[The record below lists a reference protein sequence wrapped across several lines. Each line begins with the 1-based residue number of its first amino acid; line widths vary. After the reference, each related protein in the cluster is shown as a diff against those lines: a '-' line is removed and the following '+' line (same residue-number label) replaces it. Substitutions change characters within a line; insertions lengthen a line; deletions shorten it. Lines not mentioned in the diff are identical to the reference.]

1 MNDLN
6 ILKQIILVALKNFL
20 HKDNLLLELGVR
32 EEAVSHR
39 VAFYLEQAFEQKKY
53 DLSFDSETIESLVVD
68 CEYDKHRDTKKIL
81 NGLIGKYPRKTT
93 EEVRPDIV
101 LHKRNSDINL
111 VVIEIKKKKSDNKQY
126 AKDKVLAFVE
136 SSYKYKLGIYIEF
149 NTGINYKVISEPIA
163 VIATFSDGDYKN
175 PNQKLLDML
184 NTLGKDNL
192 NKKGGFLKYLS
203 KEEENILIQ
212 HFDLHEAPENIEVRD
227 TRDYWLGGW
236 LDSIT
241 QEKAEKIFK
250 RKLMF

>member
-6 ILKQIILVALKNFL
+6 ILKRIILIALKEFL
-20 HKDNLLLELGVR
+20 RKDSMLLELNVR

-39 VAFYLEQAFEQKKY
+39 VAFYLEQALEQKKD
-53 DLSFDSETIESLVVD
+53 DLSFDSEIIESLVVD
-68 CEYDKHRDTKKIL
+68 CEYDKHRDVEKIL
-81 NGLIGKYPRKTT
+81 DGLIEKYPKKPT

-101 LHKRNSDINL
+101 LHKRSSDINL
-111 VVIEIKKKKSDNKQY
+111 VVIEIKKEKSDNKQY

-149 NTGINYKVISEPIA
+149 NTGTNYKIISQPVA

-175 PNQKLLDML
+175 PNHELLSML

-212 HFDLHEAPENIEVRD
+212 HFDLYEAPKNIDVRD
-227 TRDYWLGGW
+227 TRDYWLKVW
-236 LDSIT
+236 LDNLT
-241 QEKAEKIFK
+241 QEEAEKIFK
-250 RKLMF
+250 GKLIF

>member
-1 MNDLN
+1 M
-6 ILKQIILVALKNFL
+6 
-20 HKDNLLLELGVR
+20 
-32 EEAVSHR
+32 
-39 VAFYLEQAFEQKKY
+39 
-53 DLSFDSETIESLVVD
+53 
-68 CEYDKHRDTKKIL
+68 
-81 NGLIGKYPRKTT
+81 IGKYHKKPT

-149 NTGINYKVISEPIA
+149 NTGTGYKVVSEPIA
-163 VIATFSDGDYKN
+163 AIATFSDGDYN
-175 PNQKLLDML
+175 DPNYKLFDML

-212 HFDLHEAPENIEVRD
+212 HFDLHEAPENIDVRD
-227 TRDYWLGGW
+227 TRDYWLGVW
-236 LDSIT
+236 FNKLT
-241 QEKAEKIFK
+241 QEKAEKILK
-250 RKLMF
+250 RKKKNFILRNKNL